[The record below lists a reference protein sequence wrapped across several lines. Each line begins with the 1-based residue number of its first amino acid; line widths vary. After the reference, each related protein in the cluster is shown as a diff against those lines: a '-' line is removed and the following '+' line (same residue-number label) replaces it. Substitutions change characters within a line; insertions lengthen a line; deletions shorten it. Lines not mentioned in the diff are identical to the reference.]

1 MAVLAVLDLMH
12 GQVVRGVAGR
22 RHEYRPIVS
31 KLTTSADPCD
41 VARALRDHFGLADL
55 YVADLDAI
63 GGAQPA
69 VGVFT
74 ALNRL
79 GFTLAV
85 DAGLRTARDAGPLL
99 AAGVTTIVAGLE
111 TLAEQHVLHELV
123 EQVGAEQ
130 LVFSLDLK
138 DGQPMAVSPSW
149 KGSAWDIA
157 GQAVGMGVRRLLILD
172 LTRVGTSSGTGTE
185 ELCSR
190 LAATFPHVAL
200 LAGGGIRDRDDL
212 DRLSR
217 LGVKGVLV
225 ASALHDGR
233 LTRAD
238 VAS

>member
-31 KLTTSADPCD
+31 RLTTSADPCD

-63 GGAQPA
+63 GGAPPA
-69 VGVFT
+69 VGVFA
-74 ALNRL
+74 ALAGL

-85 DAGLRTARDAGPLL
+85 DAGLRAARDAAALL

-111 TLAEQHVLHELV
+111 TLAGPHVVHELV
-123 EQVGAEQ
+123 KQIGAEQ

-138 DGQPMAVSPSW
+138 DGQPRALSPSW

-157 GQAVGMGVRRLLILD
+157 GQAVDLGVRSLLILD
-172 LTRVGTSSGTGTE
+172 LARVGTSSGTGTE
-185 ELCSR
+185 ELCSQ
-190 LAATFPHVAL
+190 LAATFPHVAV

-212 DRLSR
+212 DRLRSS
-217 LGVKGVLV
+217 GVKGVLV

-233 LTRAD
+233 LSRDD